1 MEWIDLS
8 ELVILGNILLAMALG
23 GVIGWERE
31 ISDKPAGFR
40 THMLVAGAAALF
52 VIIGDILVSL
62 QVSDTTSTVR
72 TDPIRIVEAVITGVS
87 FLGAGT
93 IIQMRNRDQVQGLT
107 TGASLLFVAAVGISV
122 AISHYVLAVGATA
135 LVVLVLIAGRLFER
149 HGK

>member
-1 MEWIDLS
+1 MAWIHLP
-8 ELVILGNILLAMALG
+8 ELVILGNVLLAMALG

-31 ISDKPAGFR
+31 VADKPAGFR

-52 VIIGDILVSL
+52 VIIGDILVDL
-62 QVSDTTSTVR
+62 QINETGTIR

-93 IIQMRNRDQVQGLT
+93 IIQLRNRDQVQGLT

-122 AISHYVLAVGATA
+122 AISQYVLAFGAT
-135 LVVLVLIAGRLFER
+135 VLVLLVLLGGRLVER
-149 HGK
+149 HNK